1 MPPQREASGRA
12 GVGGGSNTNTHTNTT
27 KFQIKL
33 VKSRP
38 FGPVGRLF
46 SGRGPTSIPGF
57 EVCAETERPF
67 LGSLLFAEV
76 FPIFLLVCRRPSRE
90 CEPAVLGGG
99 GLTPQCEAAVSGGE
113 TPKLLGR
120 QWRWMYITRGD
131 LPLQKTFF
139 LSRNLA
145 EPVADAPLCCARA
158 PAHRHVAPRRPRSE
172 LLTWQRLHCPKGSC
186 IGKRGEGR
194 WWVRSPANS
203 RTSFQRDKRMI
214 ERSVPS
220 LLDLPKRLRATVRTV
235 QETRYQTFDN
245 PFVPLK
251 NWPVS

>member
-1 MPPQREASGRA
+1 MTPQGEISRA
-12 GVGGGSNTNTHTNTT
+12 GGGGSNTNTHTNTT

-99 GLTPQCEAAVSGGE
+99 GLTPQREPAVLGG
-113 TPKLLGR
+113 G
-120 QWRWMYITRGD
+120 
-131 LPLQKTFF
+131 
-139 LSRNLA
+139 A
-145 EPVADAPLCCARA
+145 
-158 PAHRHVAPRRPRSE
+158 
-172 LLTWQRLHCPKGSC
+172 
-186 IGKRGEGR
+186 
-194 WWVRSPANS
+194 
-203 RTSFQRDKRMI
+203 
-214 ERSVPS
+214 
-220 LLDLPKRLRATVRTV
+220 
-235 QETRYQTFDN
+235 
-245 PFVPLK
+245 
-251 NWPVS
+251 